1 MKKRSFNVLTWDFS
15 GDHIEHYDVLPYFRD
30 CYDERKKKAK
40 GKKIQKIIEENPD
53 MRKYYA
59 VPETYEEFKKFIER
73 ESMYMFWGRCEWEM
87 ITHGWPVRKND
98 YKIDVHEQVMMNI
111 DTIADILWKEIENG
125 KEKKKKMG

>member
-1 MKKRSFNVLTWDFS
+1 
-15 GDHIEHYDVLPYFRD
+15 
-30 CYDERKKKAK
+30 
-40 GKKIQKIIEENPD
+40 

-125 KEKKKKMG
+125 KEKKKKVG